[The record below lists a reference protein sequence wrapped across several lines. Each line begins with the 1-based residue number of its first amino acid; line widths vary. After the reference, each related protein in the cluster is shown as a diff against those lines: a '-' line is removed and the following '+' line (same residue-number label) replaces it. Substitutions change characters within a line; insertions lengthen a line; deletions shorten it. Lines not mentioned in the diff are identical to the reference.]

1 MICVAKSRH
10 GKVFKHDTLQYYIVT
25 LLNNTFSQKTFWSR
39 ISNCFSYLQVS
50 NEIFNPRR
58 VFLEKY
64 YFPSG
69 ALCCYLSW
77 IMRGL
82 ILSQTPGPF
91 VSAHFPGT
99 NKPGNIG
106 DFFVVFFFWFFLSLF
121 LRAWLG
127 VSRTKLFEYSENFS
141 KGFGTNLFVV

>member
-1 MICVAKSRH
+1 MGKLKHHSLHHHIWNLTLPAK
-10 GKVFKHDTLQYYIVT
+10 
-25 LLNNTFSQKTFWSR
+25 KTFWPRKS
-39 ISNCFSYLQVS
+39 SCFHIFKFWCFS
-50 NEIFNPRR
+50 NEIFNPCR

-99 NKPGNIG
+99 NKTGNIG